1 VSLTNASSELSNG
14 LKTMRLLWEETLT
27 GWKDSVR
34 ADFEARHW
42 DPLEAQVRAT
52 IQALDRLAPVLARA
66 RHECS

>member
-1 VSLTNASSELSNG
+1 
-14 LKTMRLLWEETLT
+14 
-27 GWKDSVR
+27 VR

-66 RHECS
+66 RHDCS